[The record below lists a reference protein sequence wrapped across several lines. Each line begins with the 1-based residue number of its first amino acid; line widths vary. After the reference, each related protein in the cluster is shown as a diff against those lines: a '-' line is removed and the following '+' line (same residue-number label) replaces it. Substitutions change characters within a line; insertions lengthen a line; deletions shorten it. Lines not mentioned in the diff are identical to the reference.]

1 MGSELRI
8 QAFDDPSWDP
18 MATLGQF
25 LGVGIVL
32 DPYPQVAALRRQA
45 PVHRARSTR
54 FSTACRTC
62 AWTPTSRRLK
72 SRGSTGVRLMRCM
85 PASDDG
91 SETRGVCSANLGLGN
106 EG

>member
-18 MATLGQF
+18 MATLGRF

-45 PVHRARSTR
+45 PVHRASSNNLTTHRVLRSVIP
-54 FSTACRTC
+54 SH
-62 AWTPTSRRLK
+62 K
-72 SRGSTGVRLMRCM
+72 
-85 PASDDG
+85 
-91 SETRGVCSANLGLGN
+91 
-106 EG
+106 